1 MTKELSETLSTD
13 LRCSRNTNLKTDQF
27 LQTSFSQPDVKIIIK
42 ICWESKIHLI
52 RSQTQFKWEF
62 YQILARVNLF
72 QFLNL

>member
-1 MTKELSETLSTD
+1 MTEIN
-13 LRCSRNTNLKTDQF
+13 CIF
-27 LQTSFSQPDVKIIIK
+27 LLDS
-42 ICWESKIHLI
+42 WERKIHLI